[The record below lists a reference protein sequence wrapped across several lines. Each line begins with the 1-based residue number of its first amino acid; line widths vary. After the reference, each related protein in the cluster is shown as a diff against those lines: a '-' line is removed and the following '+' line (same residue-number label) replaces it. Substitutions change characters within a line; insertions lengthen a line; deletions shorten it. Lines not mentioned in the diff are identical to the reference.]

1 VTPEQEERVRRA
13 LAEAAAADRPE
24 DGTDAPVPADVADRL
39 DTVLA
44 GLVAERAAGRPL
56 PTRESGSGHSPPGD
70 ELAARRARRWPQV
83 LVAAAVVAVLA
94 LTGGVV
100 ALRGLGGGQADSTAA
115 GASSAEDAGGG
126 SADKAAPESA
136 GSPGGSGSEAFVAVP
151 PPELSSGTLRRD
163 VQRVVAG
170 GVAGQ
175 LRGDVPSAGAADQPS
190 DQPTDQSSAASGD
203 AGGGRA
209 GARCQSPRAPRDA
222 DLVDVLLD
230 GEPAVL
236 VLRPGSGGAIEAQ
249 VYACDEPHRPLRE
262 TTVRAP

>member
-24 DGTDAPVPADVADRL
+24 EGTDAPLPAEVADRL

-44 GLVAERAAGRPL
+44 GLVAERAGRPL

-100 ALRGLGGGQADSTAA
+100 ALRGLGGGEADSTAA

-126 SADKAAPESA
+126 SADQAAPESPE
-136 GSPGGSGSEAFVAVP
+136 SPGGSGSEAFVAVP
-151 PPELSSGTLRRD
+151 PPELSSGSLRRD